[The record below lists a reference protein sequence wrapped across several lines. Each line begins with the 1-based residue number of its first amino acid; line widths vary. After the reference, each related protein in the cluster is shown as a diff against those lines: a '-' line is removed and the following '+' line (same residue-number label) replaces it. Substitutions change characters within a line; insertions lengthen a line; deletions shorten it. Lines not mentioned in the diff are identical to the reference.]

1 MGMKDPRFYILPI
14 VSVILIA
21 LFLANPDITGLIVG
35 TGGPADDIKELSGKV
50 RITVREN
57 IIPEDSVVTVYID
70 NQNSSMP
77 VREFIER
84 SGEAYEL
91 AYGQIPEIGYEG
103 RGYAGGHSYT
113 LGLSEFGLD
122 LYLAPGEYT
131 LITEVSYGNFVI
143 SSISEDILI

>member
-1 MGMKDPRFYILPI
+1 MGMRDPRFYILPI

-35 TGGPADDIKELSGKV
+35 TGGPDNDIKQLSGKV

-57 IIPEDSVVTVYID
+57 IIPEDSVVTVYL
-70 NQNSSMP
+70 NGQNSGMP
-77 VREFIER
+77 VKEFIEK

-91 AYGQIPEIGYEG
+91 AYGQITEIGYEG
-103 RGYAGGHSYT
+103 RGYAGEHSYT
-113 LGLSEFGLD
+113 LDLSEFDLD
-122 LYLAPGEYT
+122 LYLEPGEYT
-131 LITEVSYGNFVI
+131 LITEVSYENFVI